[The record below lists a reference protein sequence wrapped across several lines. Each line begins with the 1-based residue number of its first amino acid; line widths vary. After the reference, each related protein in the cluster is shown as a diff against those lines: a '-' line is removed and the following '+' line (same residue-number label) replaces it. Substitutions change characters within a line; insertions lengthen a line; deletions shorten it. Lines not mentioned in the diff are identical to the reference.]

1 MMRKWL
7 AVCVLSLLA
16 CLAGKAQIVNRL
28 RVDAPTFERYAYG
41 RMQQFSPSNLPLADS
56 LYQEGER
63 QGNFRYKCLGLSL
76 EIPVRFALGDY
87 DRMDAAAA
95 EIKEL
100 LAERKDL
107 REFYFPTLHEYCEY
121 LVHIG
126 KVSEAMLEARAMERL
141 ASAEN
146 KPLGKMYAYRIIG
159 LIQSYRDNSHLAVR
173 NFEKAARY
181 CREARSEQ
189 DLPNLYILIAQECVK
204 MKDFAAADNWCS
216 RAEEY
221 QAYFPSVELKAQM
234 TRAYLNYAKGNNDA
248 FWHCYDALLDNH
260 LYRLQT
266 DADTRFD
273 MDICYLRSKGLL
285 EEALS
290 KADSLGTA
298 RGRYEQKHG
307 IYAQLGEFDSAYG
320 QLAGLMQQKDSIYIK
335 VQNEDLAILDAEMNN
350 AQLREDAQRL
360 KAQNQMTIMI
370 GFLVMFAIAFFAIL
384 FNQWQLRQ
392 NLEEMRRKNNQAI
405 AARRAFQKAM
415 DAKESENQYKIKILQ
430 NRTTNPLTGYEDILN
445 L

>member
-1 MMRKWL
+1 MRK
-7 AVCVLSLLA
+7 LLTA
-16 CLAGKAQIVNRL
+16 AALFLCLTSGAQIVNRL
-28 RVDAPTFERYAYG
+28 NVDKDTFERYAWG
-41 RMQQFSPSNLPLADS
+41 RMQEYNPGNLVLADS
-56 LYQEGER
+56 LYSEGVR
-63 QGNFRYKCLGLSL
+63 QGNFRYKCLALSL
-76 EIPVRFALGDY
+76 EFPVRFAQGEY
-87 DRMDAAAA
+87 ARMDSCIV
-95 EIKEL
+95 EIKNL
-100 LAERKDL
+100 IGDRKDL
-107 REFYFPTLHEYCEY
+107 RTFYFPTLHEYCQF

-126 KVSEAMLEARAMERL
+126 RSSDAVLEARAMERI
-141 ASAEN
+141 ASAEK
-146 KPLGKMYAYRIIG
+146 KPLGKMYSYRIIG
-159 LIQSYRDNSHLAVR
+159 LIQSYRDNSWLAVH
-173 NFEKAARY
+173 NFEKAVRY
-181 CREARSEQ
+181 CREAHADQ
-189 DLPNLYILIAQECVK
+189 DLPNLYILIAQENVK
-204 MKDFAAADNWCS
+204 MKNFVEADNWCVQ
-216 RAEEY
+216 AEKY
-221 QAYFPSVELKAQM
+221 QEFFPTVRLKALM
-234 TRAYLNYAKGNNDA
+234 TRAYLSYAKGKYDS
-248 FWHCYDALLDNH
+248 FWQYYSQLMEDR
-260 LYRLQT
+260 LYNLQT
-266 DADTRFD
+266 DADTRYG

-307 IYAQLGEFDSAYG
+307 IYAQLGNYDDAYG

-392 NLEEMRRKNNQAI
+392 NLEEMRKKNNQAI

-430 NRTTNPLTGYEDILN
+430 NRTTNVLTGYEDILN

>member
-1 MMRKWL
+1 MRK
-7 AVCVLSLLA
+7 LLA
-16 CLAGKAQIVNRL
+16 SAALFLCLTSGAQIVNRL
-28 RVDAPTFERYAYG
+28 NVDKDTFERYAWG
-41 RMQQFSPSNLPLADS
+41 RMQEYNPGNLVLADS
-56 LYQEGER
+56 LYTEGVR
-63 QGNFRYKCLGLSL
+63 QGNFRYKCLALSL
-76 EIPVRFALGDY
+76 EFPVRFAQGEY
-87 DRMDAAAA
+87 ARMDSCIV
-95 EIKEL
+95 EIKNL
-100 LAERKDL
+100 IGDRKDL
-107 REFYFPTLHEYCEY
+107 RTFYFPTLHEYCQY

-126 KVSEAMLEARAMERL
+126 RSSDAVLEARAMERI
-141 ASAEN
+141 ASAEK
-146 KPLGKMYAYRIIG
+146 KPLGKMYSYRIIG
-159 LIQSYRDNSHLAVR
+159 LIQSYRDNSWLAVR
-173 NFEKAARY
+173 NFEKAVRY
-181 CREARSEQ
+181 CQEAHADQ
-189 DLPNLYILIAQECVK
+189 DLPNLYILIAQENVK
-204 MKDFAAADNWCS
+204 MKDFAEADNWCAQ
-216 RAEEY
+216 AEKY
-221 QAYFPSVELKAQM
+221 QEYFPSIGLKALM
-234 TRAYLNYAKGNNDA
+234 TRAYLNYAKGRYDD
-248 FWHCYDALLDNH
+248 FWKCYDELLENR
-260 LYRLQT
+260 LYAHQT

-307 IYAQLGEFDSAYG
+307 IYAQLGNYDDAYG

-392 NLEEMRRKNNQAI
+392 NLEEMRKKNNQAI

-430 NRTTNPLTGYEDILN
+430 NRTTNVLTGYEDILN

>member
-1 MMRKWL
+1 MRK
-7 AVCVLSLLA
+7 LLA
-16 CLAGKAQIVNRL
+16 LAALFLCLTSGAQIVNRL
-28 RVDAPTFERYAYG
+28 NVDKDTFERYAWG
-41 RMQQFSPSNLPLADS
+41 RMQEYNPGNLVLADS
-56 LYQEGER
+56 LYSEGLR
-63 QGNFRYKCLGLSL
+63 QGNFRYKCLALSL
-76 EIPVRFALGDY
+76 EFPVRFAQGEY
-87 DRMDAAAA
+87 ARMDSCIV
-95 EIKEL
+95 EIKAL
-100 LAERKDL
+100 IGDRKDL
-107 REFYFPTLHEYCEY
+107 RTFYFPTLHEYCQY

-126 KVSEAMLEARAMERL
+126 RASDAVLEARAMERL
-141 ASAEN
+141 ASAEK
-146 KPLGKMYAYRIIG
+146 KPLGKMYSYRIIG
-159 LIQSYRDNSHLAVR
+159 LIQSYRDNSWLAVH
-173 NFEKAARY
+173 NFEKAVRY
-181 CREARSEQ
+181 CREAHADQ
-189 DLPNLYILIAQECVK
+189 DLPNLYILIAQENVK
-204 MKDFAAADNWCS
+204 MKDFVEADNWCVQT
-216 RAEEY
+216 EKY
-221 QAYFPSVELKAQM
+221 QEFFPSVRLKALM
-234 TRAYLNYAKGNNDA
+234 TRAYLNYAKGRYDD
-248 FWHCYDALLDNH
+248 FWKCYDELLENR
-260 LYRLQT
+260 LYAHQT
-266 DADTRFD
+266 DADTRYG

-307 IYAQLGEFDSAYG
+307 IYAQLGNYDSAYG

-430 NRTTNPLTGYEDILN
+430 NRTTNVLTGYEDILN

>member
-1 MMRKWL
+1 MRK
-7 AVCVLSLLA
+7 LLA
-16 CLAGKAQIVNRL
+16 SAALFLCLTSGAQIVNRL
-28 RVDAPTFERYAYG
+28 NVDKDTFERYAWG
-41 RMQQFSPSNLPLADS
+41 RMQEYNPGNLVLADS
-56 LYQEGER
+56 LYTEGVR
-63 QGNFRYKCLGLSL
+63 QGNFRYKCLALSL
-76 EIPVRFALGDY
+76 EFPVRFAQGEY
-87 DRMDAAAA
+87 ARMDSCIV
-95 EIKEL
+95 EIKNL
-100 LAERKDL
+100 IGDRKDL
-107 REFYFPTLHEYCEY
+107 RTFYFPTLHEYCQY

-126 KVSEAMLEARAMERL
+126 RSSDAVLEARAMERI
-141 ASAEN
+141 ASAEK
-146 KPLGKMYAYRIIG
+146 KPLGKMYSYRIIG
-159 LIQSYRDNSHLAVR
+159 LIQSYRDNSWLAVR
-173 NFEKAARY
+173 NFEKAVRY
-181 CREARSEQ
+181 CQEAHADQ
-189 DLPNLYILIAQECVK
+189 DLPNLYILIAQENVK
-204 MKDFAAADNWCS
+204 MKDFVEADNWCAQ
-216 RAEEY
+216 AEKY
-221 QAYFPSVELKAQM
+221 QEYFPSIGLKALM
-234 TRAYLNYAKGNNDA
+234 TRAYLNYAKGRYDD
-248 FWHCYDALLDNH
+248 FWKCYDELLENR
-260 LYRLQT
+260 LYAHQT

-298 RGRYEQKHG
+298 RGRFEQKHG
-307 IYAQLGEFDSAYG
+307 IYAQLGSYADAYG
-320 QLAGLMQQKDSIYIK
+320 QLSGLMQQKDSIYIK

-392 NLEEMRRKNNQAI
+392 NLEEMRKKNNQAI

-430 NRTTNPLTGYEDILN
+430 NRTTNVLTGYEDILN